1 MEETCKIIKEG
12 KCKAPENEGV
22 FLTKAIPEPTPEEK
36 ARCAR
41 IPSTGNFAKC
51 DWKHW
56 TEAHPAAVD
65 FNATRGGLWRDWSK
79 FWIPVAGTTQW
90 LVEKTPTDVI
100 RGRFLQ
106 AVFAPAA
113 RAVRFVFVLR
123 HPVST
128 CKNFRSGCTKRVS
141 GAWFD
146 GWLAAYETMRDDLA
160 ALDAHFV
167 MQYEWLVVDARG
179 ALGALSGFLGMPP
192 LRFVDQTDSAPRA
205 NATAAAGAK
214 PAAAPAPAR
223 RPRREQGAAN
233 GAKREQS
240 RDWCV
245 AVRPSSSDATW
256 SRKFESELMPQLA
269 GEEAAGLR
277 ATYETRLREFGYS
290 IDALDPQRDDFFV
303 RGLGPLWVRGGA
315 ADLAE
320 PAPGHDVS
328 APSCQG
334 PDGRRLGRRSGGD
347 AF

>member
-12 KCKAPENEGV
+12 MCKAPENEGV
-22 FLTKAIPEPTPEEK
+22 FLTKALPDPTPEER
-36 ARCAR
+36 ARCAKL
-41 IPSTGNFAKC
+41 PSTGNFARC

-56 TEAHPAAVD
+56 TEAQPAAVD
-65 FNATRGGLWRDWSK
+65 FNVTRGGLWRDWSK
-79 FWIPVAGTTQW
+79 FWIPHAGTTRW

-106 AVFAPAA
+106 AAFAPAA

-128 CKNFRSGCTKRVS
+128 CKNFRSGCSKRVS

-146 GWLAAYETMRDDLA
+146 GWLAAYETMRGDLA

-179 ALGALSGFLGMPP
+179 ALGALGGFLGMPP
-192 LRFVDQTDSAPRA
+192 LRFVDQTARANASATAAARV
-205 NATAAAGAK
+205 NATAAPARARRLNLK
-214 PAAAPAPAR
+214 QAAAS
-223 RPRREQGAAN
+223 

-256 SRKFESELMPQLA
+256 SRKFESELLPQLA
-269 GEEAAGLR
+269 SEEAAALR
-277 ATYETRLREFGYS
+277 AAYETRLREFGYS

-303 RGLGPLWVRGGA
+303 RGRGPLWVRGGVTDA
-315 ADLAE
+315 AE
-320 PAPGHDVS
+320 PAAGREVI
-328 APSCQG
+328 AASCED
-334 PDGRRLGRRSGGD
+334 PDGRRLGRRTDGRSLS
-347 AF
+347 